1 MGLCAGRTFSDYGDN
16 MSGIFGYSIL
26 RPGMMDTPIKN
37 LSEWNRAYGP
47 DGFDAIETNSFGCG
61 CYLEHL
67 SGKFPTSTPV
77 LSRGRLTA
85 VIDAVLY
92 SRSEMLT
99 ELARPVTEA
108 ISDEELLFDYI
119 QMFGFDALARVNGDF
134 AGAVYSQENRGWT
147 LFRDHSG
154 VRPLYYY
161 LDASCFVFSTDIRA
175 ILAITDI
182 DRSINEEIFYLRMM
196 GYNELSLCETQY
208 RYIHCIHP
216 ASWTEVSVR
225 EEGFRLDVHVYWK
238 WCQQKIRLAT
248 DADYQQTLREL
259 ITDAVQR
266 RLDAFDGLAGCE
278 LSGGLDSSIIAILIN
293 RLGRDGCY
301 YSWSY
306 SVDDI
311 PLNASRDERDII
323 FDICRQE
330 NIECHFARTLPG
342 RDLDSLLAEMLP
354 AFVNTRSIGFGSEF
368 LHERGARVVFTG
380 HGGDEGV
387 SHRANVYELWYHR
400 EYLPFFRIHYR
411 QTEGMNL
418 RLLRTIKNCWK
429 SIEIGLKHAVQPFE
443 KPFSNARRALNPKF
457 VERMEAVIKPR
468 PLPFSYDPC
477 AYIMQGGHRV
487 RMDNVAVQGA
497 EKGVR
502 YMLPFIDY
510 RVLDFAL
517 SIPRHQ
523 FKNEVTNRYI
533 YRAAFDDI
541 IPDSL
546 RNMRYKDMPSLQNR
560 EPVADPQEHFASV
573 MHDITARLDPDF
585 WQEYLDLEYIKS
597 AKFPTNAAPIDFS
610 MASAL
615 LNELS
620 ICCSV
625 EYIAKHAPEGRQHV

>member
-1 MGLCAGRTFSDYGDN
+1 

-26 RPGMMDTPIKN
+26 RPGV
-37 LSEWNRAYGP
+37 LSAPLNKLSDWNRAYGQ
-47 DGFDAIETNSFGCG
+47 DDFDAMETDSFGCG

-67 SGKFPTSTPV
+67 SGKFPAAAPI
-77 LSRGRLTA
+77 LRRGSMTA

-92 SRSEMLT
+92 CRSELLA
-99 ELARPVTEA
+99 ELSHSDGEA
-108 ISDEELLFDYI
+108 ISDEELLLDYI
-119 QMFGFDALARVNGDF
+119 QTFGYDALARINGDF
-134 AGAVYSQENRGWT
+134 AGAVYSHETGSWT

-154 VRPLYYY
+154 IRPLYYY
-161 LDASCFVFSTDIRA
+161 LDTACFVFSTDIRA
-175 ILAITDI
+175 ILALTDI
-182 DRSINEEIFYLRMM
+182 DRSINEEILYLRLM

-208 RYIHCIHP
+208 RHIHCIHP

-225 EEGFRLDVHVYWK
+225 EEAFCLDAHIYWK
-238 WCQQKIRLAT
+238 WCQQKIRLAS
-248 DADYQQTLREL
+248 DADYQQKLREL
-259 ITDAVQR
+259 ITDAVAR

-293 RLGRDGCY
+293 RLGREGCY

-306 SVDDI
+306 STDDV
-311 PLNASRDERDII
+311 PLNAGRDERDII

-368 LHERGARVVFTG
+368 LRKQGARVVFTG

-400 EYLPFFRIHYR
+400 EYLPFFRIHYK
-411 QTEGMNL
+411 QTAGMNL
-418 RLLRTIKNCWK
+418 RLLRTIKNAWK
-429 SIEIGLKHAVQPFE
+429 SIEVGRKHAEQPFE
-443 KPFSNARRALNPKF
+443 KIFSNARRALNPSF
-457 VERMEAVIKPR
+457 AERMSGAVKPR
-468 PLPFSYDPC
+468 PLPFSYDPH

-560 EPVADPQEHFASV
+560 ESAADPQEHFASV
-573 MHDITARLDPDF
+573 MRDISAKLDPQVWRD
-585 WQEYLDLEYIKS
+585 YLDLEYIKS
-597 AKFPTNAAPIDFS
+597 AEFPQNAGPLDFS
-610 MASAL
+610 MASAM

-625 EYIAKHAPEGRQHV
+625 EYMLKHAPEGRKHV